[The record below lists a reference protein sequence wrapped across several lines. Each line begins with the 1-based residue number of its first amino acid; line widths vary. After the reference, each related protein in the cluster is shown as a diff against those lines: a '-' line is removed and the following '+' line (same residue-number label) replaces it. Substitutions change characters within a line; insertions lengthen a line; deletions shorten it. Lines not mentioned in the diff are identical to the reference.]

1 MSSTES
7 QRANTS
13 SETQPLI
20 GSSGNRQL
28 GEGANFED
36 KPWKYKAIAL
46 LCALLL
52 SVGSH
57 YAAHT
62 LGALKN
68 TIKEELGISN
78 SEYGVL
84 QSSVSLVNTVL
95 PILGG
100 AFIDAFGTNM
110 GSILST
116 TLIALGNVFVAFS
129 ASYSSFPTMIVGRIL
144 YGIGSGTIVIIQET
158 IISHWFRGK
167 GLAIAL
173 GLQIA
178 TSRLAS
184 YLAFVTAVPLN
195 KAVGFYGAAF
205 WLSAVL
211 CILSM
216 LINILYVIIVRAS
229 NESTNS
235 EELLRLRN
243 KKEFKFSRLLYFPG
257 IVWIMIWL
265 NFIIGSGWT
274 TFLHINSELVMRRF
288 NVDEGHASFYASFAQ
303 FLPIFIAP
311 FMGYVLDGFGKRTL
325 SVIMSSLTFLFSM
338 YTLGFTSIHPIIGM
352 LVFSISLSIGP
363 VCVLSGIP
371 LVLNK
376 DAVGTAFGVYKS
388 ANNIGNTIFDI
399 FAGRLQ
405 DRGSDKYDS
414 VMKFYVAL
422 GIVAL
427 ILSVLIWI
435 TNKTTWHSILDMS
448 DKKRAEHIQGTV
460 KKDIEEK
467 KGETSNW
474 NRVFGGVLLVLLAIS
489 WYTFFVHIF

>member
-1 MSSTES
+1 MSSTAQQRES
-7 QRANTS
+7 GP

-20 GSSGNRQL
+20 DSSNRQQAD
-28 GEGANFED
+28 GVTSFED

-100 AFIDAFGTNM
+100 VFIDAFGTNT

-129 ASYSSFPTMIVGRIL
+129 ASYASFPMMIIGRIL

-158 IISHWFRGK
+158 IISHWFHGK
-167 GLAIAL
+167 GLAITL

-211 CILSM
+211 CIVSL
-216 LINILYVIIVRAS
+216 LINILYVIVVRAS

-235 EELLRLRN
+235 EELARLRN

-257 IVWIMIWL
+257 LVWIMIWL
-265 NFIIGSGWT
+265 NFIIGCGWT
-274 TFLHINSELVMRRF
+274 TFLHINSELVMSRF
-288 NVDEGHASFYASFAQ
+288 NVDE
-303 FLPIFIAP
+303 
-311 FMGYVLDGFGKRTL
+311 
-325 SVIMSSLTFLFSM
+325 
-338 YTLGFTSIHPIIGM
+338 
-352 LVFSISLSIGP
+352 
-363 VCVLSGIP
+363 
-371 LVLNK
+371 
-376 DAVGTAFGVYKS
+376 
-388 ANNIGNTIFDI
+388 
-399 FAGRLQ
+399 
-405 DRGSDKYDS
+405 
-414 VMKFYVAL
+414 
-422 GIVAL
+422 
-427 ILSVLIWI
+427 
-435 TNKTTWHSILDMS
+435 
-448 DKKRAEHIQGTV
+448 EH
-460 KKDIEEK
+460 
-467 KGETSNW
+467 
-474 NRVFGGVLLVLLAIS
+474 
-489 WYTFFVHIF
+489 

>member
-1 MSSTES
+1 MSKAVG
-7 QRANTS
+7 QQDP
-13 SETQPLI
+13 ETQPLI
-20 GSSGNRQL
+20 PQVDRRT
-28 GEGANFED
+28 EEPTEFEN

-78 SEYGVL
+78 SDYGVL
-84 QSSVSLVNTVL
+84 QSSVSLVNTIL
-95 PILGG
+95 PVLGG
-100 AFIDAFGTNM
+100 VFIDTFGTNM

-116 TLIALGNVFVAFS
+116 SLIAAGNIFVAFS
-129 ASYSSFPTMIVGRIL
+129 ASYASFPMMIVGRVL
-144 YGIGSGTIVIIQET
+144 YGIGSGAIVIIQET

-167 GLAIAL
+167 GLAITL

-184 YLAFVTAVPLN
+184 YLAFITAVPLN

-211 CILSM
+211 CILSL
-216 LINILYVIIVRAS
+216 LINILYVAVVRAS
-229 NESTNS
+229 NETTNP
-235 EELLRLRN
+235 EELRKLRS

-257 IVWIMIWL
+257 LVWIMIWL

-274 TFLHINSELVMRRF
+274 TFLHINSELVMSRF
-288 NVDEGHASFYASFAQ
+288 NVNELQASYYASFAQ
-303 FLPIFIAP
+303 FLPIFVAP
-311 FMGYVLDGFGKRTL
+311 FMGYVLDGFGKRTISVML
-325 SVIMSSLTFLFSM
+325 SSVTFLCSM
-338 YTLGFTSIHPIIGM
+338 YILGFTMVHPIVGM

-363 VCVLSGIP
+363 VCVISGIP
-371 LVLNK
+371 LILNK

-388 ANNIGNTIFDI
+388 ANNISNTIFDI
-399 FAGRLQ
+399 FVGRLQ
-405 DRGSDKYDS
+405 DRGADRYGN

-422 GIVAL
+422 GVVAC
-427 ILSVLIWI
+427 ILSVVIFVI
-435 TNKTTWHSILDMS
+435 NKTTWHSILDMS
-448 DKKRAEHIQGTV
+448 DQKRSQCVQGSVKEDIQAKKNA
-460 KKDIEEK
+460 
-467 KGETSNW
+467 TSNW
-474 NRVFGGVLLVLLAIS
+474 SRIYGGVLAILLAVC
-489 WYTFFVHIF
+489 WYIFVIHII